1 MQTPDFKAVFQ
12 DPDAHRA
19 FLCVEDDGKIEG
31 QHFDRKQAG
40 EVNETGEAI
49 TNSGFDRVQKLVEK
63 TMSGFANASGGLLI
77 IGISKT
83 GETIGIDHLSE
94 DQRGNLCKVASLKGA
109 RIEAKIHAFTVEDQ
123 TRHVALL
130 VVENYPSTFC
140 TRAKDG
146 AAWLRKGT
154 STVEL
159 KGEELEQFKRD
170 RKVVDFERRS
180 SDAFELDDV
189 DSGVLTE
196 FKTSCGYGADRDAED
211 VLRGAGALTGRNSDR
226 YWTHAGLLFFATN
239 PDRCLPQA
247 FIRLLRFDCLLEA
260 SDERPTPSFDQDF
273 RGSLTKQIRD
283 FRTFAKES
291 AFFRTYEVRAPDGG
305 FVSEPEY
312 PAIAVDEAVVN
323 AVAHRDYGLTGPIVC
338 EKYQDA
344 FVVRSPG
351 RLKQQISVPDR
362 FTLREQTLESD
373 LRNPMLM
380 NWLRSMRDAQG
391 TPYVKAIQEGTRR
404 MRDEMERLGLP
415 SPLYESKPLETCVVL
430 RNDHERRKPKPTGLA
445 AQEDVEA
452 PEYTNLYPVLGLKNE
467 GGRDGEREERRA
479 FMQAMADKL
488 EASDWVIAKQ
498 SKGRL
503 VAHLKGAQDRLD
515 QRLSKTVRL
524 VPAYSFSLR
533 GFFGRTYL
541 SVDFTLEV
549 RSLLTIEKALESF
562 DQTALIG
569 LGAFAIIDDR
579 PVRGRITSLEDG
591 QAMVRIF
598 ETDDDESLPYMKVFP
613 NLRREQLNRLI
624 HERAPGFDFSR
635 AIKKAALSSMA
646 GAARVRALKIET
658 IVQTLERDVFPLSVK
673 GRDVEIS
680 DEPLRAHRQGDGK
693 RALLVDAVTEPDVA
707 FSQDRKT
714 ADIRQGITS
723 YGSYQHEP
731 KDVEIV
737 AVVERGW
744 EEPLRQLV
752 GRLQSGKYKYKGSEQ
767 TFATRLK
774 LGQIAVPSDLSADQ
788 ECARLIEQ
796 SPEWRGDERLSRIF
810 LVHTPES
817 GFALDDVGSPYYRAK
832 RVLLEAGIPSQ
843 MMDTPTLR
851 NPDYK
856 DLNLALNLVAKTGLT
871 PWVLPQS
878 IPDAD
883 FFVGLSYSQ
892 SREGGAAS
900 RVLGFANVFSEYGR
914 WEFYSGGNEAV
925 PFEERSAHYERL
937 VADTLGK
944 LSLSQAPTI
953 YFHYSAKFSRQDRD
967 AILRGARAV
976 RPDGRYVF
984 VWINTGH
991 PVRLFDERG
1000 ETDGS
1005 IARGRYVVSAPNQI
1019 FLSTTGYNEYRKT
1032 IGTPQALEVNVY
1044 AEQGSSGI
1052 FQAIDHRALAR
1063 QILCLTKLN
1072 WASTDAL
1079 CGEPITTKYAKDIAY
1094 LTAAF
1099 QRQGKGAFQL
1109 HPVLERT
1116 PWFI

>member
-1 MQTPDFKAVFQ
+1 ISN
-12 DPDAHRA
+12 
-19 FLCVEDDGKIEG
+19 GK
-31 QHFDRKQAG
+31 RM
-40 EVNETGEAI
+40 
-49 TNSGFDRVQKLVEK
+49 KLGV
-63 TMSGFANASGGLLI
+63 
-77 IGISKT
+77 
-83 GETIGIDHLSE
+83 DHLTE

-109 RIEAKIHAFTVEDQ
+109 RIDAKLHPFAIGDE

-130 VVENYPSTFC
+130 MVENYSSTFC

-170 RKVVDFERRS
+170 RKVVDFERRG
-180 SDAFELDDV
+180 SDVFELGDV
-189 DSGVLTE
+189 DSGVLAE
-196 FKTSCGYGADRDAED
+196 FKTSCGYGADRDAEE
-211 VLRGAGALTGRNSDR
+211 VLRSAGALTGRNSDR
-226 YWTHAGLLFFATN
+226 NWTNAGLLFFAN
-239 PDRCLPQA
+239 GPDRCLPQA

-291 AFFRTYEVRAPDGG
+291 AFFRTYEVRAADGG

-312 PAIAVDEAVVN
+312 PAIAIDEALVN
-323 AVAHRDYGLTGPIVC
+323 AVAHRDYGLNGPIIC

-351 RLKQQISVPDR
+351 RLKQQISVPER

-404 MRDEMERLGLP
+404 MRDEMEKLALP
-415 SPLYESKPLETCVVL
+415 SPLYESKPLETRVVL
-430 RNDHERRKPKPTGLA
+430 RNDHERRQPKPTGLA

-452 PEYTNLYPVLGLKNE
+452 PEYTNLYPVFGLKNE
-467 GGRDGEREERRA
+467 GGRDGEREDRRA
-479 FMQAMADKL
+479 FLQAMANKL

-498 SKGRL
+498 AKGRL
-503 VAHLKGAQDRLD
+503 VAHLKGAQDNLDKRLA
-515 QRLSKTVRL
+515 KTVRL

-549 RSLLTIEKALESF
+549 RSLLTIEKALEDF
-562 DQTALIG
+562 DQTSLIG

-579 PVRGRITSLEDG
+579 PVRGRISSLEDG
-591 QAMVRIF
+591 QATIRIF
-598 ETDDDESLPYMKVFP
+598 ETDDDETLPYTKVFP
-613 NLRREQLNRLI
+613 NLRREQLNQLI
-624 HERAPGFDFSR
+624 QDRAPGFDFSR
-635 AIKKAALSSMA
+635 AIKKAALSSIA
-646 GAARVRALKIET
+646 GAARVRASKIET
-658 IVQTLERDVFPLSVK
+658 IVQTLHRDVFPLSVK
-673 GRDVEIS
+673 GRDVEVS
-680 DEPLRAHRQGDGK
+680 GEPLRAHRQGDGK
-693 RALLVDAVTEPDVA
+693 RAFLVDDVTEPEVA
-707 FSQDRKT
+707 FSQERKT

-737 AVVERGW
+737 AVVQRGW

-774 LGQIAVPSDLSADQ
+774 LAQIAVSTDLSVDQ
-788 ECARLIEQ
+788 ECARLIDQ
-796 SPEWRGDERLSRIF
+796 SPEWRGHERLSRVF

-856 DLNLALNLVAKTGLT
+856 DLNLALNLVAKTGVT

-892 SREGGAAS
+892 SREGGATS

-925 PFEERSAHYERL
+925 PFEDRSAHYERL

-953 YFHYSAKFSRQDRD
+953 YFHYSAKFSRRDRE

-1005 IARGRYVVSAPNQI
+1005 IARGRYVVSAQNQI
-1019 FLSTTGYNEYRKT
+1019 FLSTTGHNEYRKT
-1032 IGTPQALEVNVY
+1032 IGTPQALEVNIY
-1044 AEQGSSGI
+1044 AEPGPSGV
-1052 FQAIDHRALAR
+1052 FPAFDHRALAR

-1099 QRQGKGAFQL
+1099 QRQDQGAFQL